1 MPVPERPGQERESA
15 IDTRPADRNPVGMR
29 LSLAL
34 PLMLVACTNQ
44 PDYRADTST
53 PPVVERVDLERFA
66 GVWHEVARYPNWFQR
81 NCAATTATYSLR
93 DDGRVNVV
101 NRCETRSKPGEFD
114 TARGKAR
121 VIEGS
126 GGAKLKVRFTPDWVP
141 FAEGDYWVFHL
152 EPDYSAALVGD
163 PDGKYLWILA
173 REPDPLDAVI
183 ARTRRAA
190 ETLGFRTEPLVWS
203 DAVTLPPAD

>member
-1 MPVPERPGQERESA
+1 MRP
-15 IDTRPADRNPVGMR
+15 IV
-29 LSLAL
+29 LL
-34 PLMLVACTNQ
+34 PLLLAACMNQ

-53 PPVVERVDLERFA
+53 PPVVERVDLARYA

-81 NCAATTATYSLR
+81 NCGATTATYSLR
-93 DDGRVNVV
+93 DDGRINVV
-101 NRCETRSKPGEFD
+101 NRCEKKNDPGAFD
-114 TARGKAR
+114 TVKGKAR
-121 VIEGS
+121 VVAGS
-126 GGAKLKVRFTPDWVP
+126 AGAKLKVRFAPDWVP

-173 REPDPLDAVI
+173 RQADPSDAVI

-190 ETLGFRTEPLVWS
+190 ETLGFRTAPLVWS
-203 DAVTLPPAD
+203 DAVTLPSTD